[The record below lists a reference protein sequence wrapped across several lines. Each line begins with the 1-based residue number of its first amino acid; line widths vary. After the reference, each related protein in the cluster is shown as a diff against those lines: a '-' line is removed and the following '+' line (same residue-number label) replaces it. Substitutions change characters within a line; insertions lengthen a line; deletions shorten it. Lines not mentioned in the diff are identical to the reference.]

1 MIRRSRPAAALL
13 AAVCLAGCAVKG
25 TTYGSGGFSVGNTQ
39 GDILTRNGRV
49 VAVLWVDDNAG
60 SGSSAGHDSFGGEL
74 RTRAGRAI
82 SWEVVLASG
91 GAGMA
96 RIDGKSYGLAAGAL
110 FLISTRG
117 GAVRV
122 RQLDLPRPVAE
133 ADGFDAARDKLVEL
147 AATDADLAAFVGS
160 AAWAK

>member
-1 MIRRSRPAAALL
+1 MIRRTRPVALILYAA
-13 AAVCLAGCAVKG
+13 CLAGCAVKG
-25 TTYGSGGFSVGNTQ
+25 TTSGSGGFAVGDTQ

-49 VAVLWVDDNAG
+49 VAVLWADDNAG
-60 SGSSAGHDSFGGEL
+60 GGSSAGPDRYGGEL
-74 RTRAGRAI
+74 RTRDGRAI
-82 SWEVVLASG
+82 AWEVFLARG
-91 GAGMA
+91 GAGSA
-96 RIDGKSYGLAAGAL
+96 AIAGKSYGLAAGAL

-160 AAWAK
+160 AGAK